1 MVKRNK
7 KCYRLRYYIKV
18 FFTHLFSHVG
28 LCGLVVGYSVV
39 GAFLFESLEGQP
51 AEPTERPTLPRDKR
65 REIDDFRAR
74 CLEELWAIN
83 MNQSILPVL
92 RKPNWTELTLP
103 KLQQLEESIIGVV
116 TSQRSTGR
124 VEVVEWSFSS
134 ALLYSVTVITTIG
147 YGHITPRT
155 DGGKIM
161 TIFYALIGVPLML
174 LCLTNIGQL
183 MANTFRFTYW
193 SCTVIWR
200 PRRPQA
206 TRTSVR
212 YSQKRSSATAAA
224 AAAAALTSVSPGME
238 FEEVRTQLGPAGDA
252 ARARN
257 ASGGRTV
264 IVNELGVVT
273 RHVPNDVGMGVRVVQ
288 NGPSGTLR
296 TSPATRGGSL
306 LRQQHTPVGTLMRQ
320 QSSPAGTLVRQPSS
334 PGGIIRRHPSSPGGR
349 RQPNGPGGGPRGLLG
364 EPSLSEPDCRGV
376 SAGPGDLL
384 RTSGPATPIKLLD
397 KETRDILV
405 ECAEY
410 VLTEELSSL
419 LETSPQRRGVFRDR
433 SGSKSETAGGEAGA
447 GGINGVVGGPG
458 GVGGGVGASDA
469 NVNGPSEGG
478 DVENETVAVPHVS
491 GDKLVD
497 TADDPDAIIDVIEA
511 MAGGDAEVPVTPVT
525 KNSTSATNHV
535 TFSTPVESEKR
546 QPPTPPC
553 RKSSL
558 ASRPR
563 SGRNSAGSSGRSSP
577 QRLPTFPTEVPPPPS
592 VKTVTAG
599 SVSPSS
605 SAAERARRRSDASP
619 ARGVNITFDS
629 DSLSLGPA
637 TPQRKLS
644 SPARR
649 AAVNIEHPHL
659 RKISRSEKRMRRLA
673 TRQCSELSG
682 ASTLLS
688 TPSSLDSGVYSSSQR
703 FTFPEPAA
711 ALEPEPDELVQVE
724 VVKTAGGQ
732 RAAGRVPIPLVLGF
746 VAMYICMGAGIFAWW
761 EEWRFLDGAYFCFIT
776 LSTIGFG
783 DLVPGTKV
791 LRAETQ
797 EDQLKLVF
805 CCLYL
810 ILGLAII
817 AMSFS
822 LVQEEVIVKC
832 KEIGKCTGILYDSD
846 AEDE

>member
-1 MVKRNK
+1 MV
-7 KCYRLRYYIKV
+7 
-18 FFTHLFSHVG
+18 
-28 LCGLVVGYSVV
+28 
-39 GAFLFESLEGQP
+39 FLP
-51 AEPTERPTLPRDKR
+51 LP
-65 REIDDFRAR
+65 
-74 CLEELWAIN
+74 
-83 MNQSILPVL
+83 S
-92 RKPNWTELTLP
+92 
-103 KLQQLEESIIGVV
+103 
-116 TSQRSTGR
+116 
-124 VEVVEWSFSS
+124 
-134 ALLYSVTVITTIG
+134 G

-161 TIFYALIGVPLML
+161 TIFYALLGVPLML

-193 SCTVIWR
+193 SCTVIWK
-200 PRRPQA
+200 PLRPQA

-212 YSQKRSSATAAA
+212 YSQKRTSATTAAA
-224 AAAAALTSVSPGME
+224 AAALSSVAPGI
-238 FEEVRTQLGPAGDA
+238 EVREVRSQAGPGGDA

-264 IVNELGVVT
+264 VVNELGAVT
-273 RHVPNDVGMGVRVVQ
+273 RHYSNDVGTGTRMLQ
-288 NGPSGTLR
+288 NGPSGAFRPPPL
-296 TSPATRGGSL
+296 SPGGPL
-306 LRQQHTPVGTLMRQ
+306 LRQQQKSPVGTLLRQ
-320 QSSPAGTLVRQPSS
+320 QSSPAGTLMRQPSS
-334 PGGIIRRHPSSPGGR
+334 PGGTIR
-349 RQPNGPGGGPRGLLG
+349 RQPNGPSAAPRGLLG
-364 EPSLSEPDCRGV
+364 EPSFSEPDCRA
-376 SAGPGDLL
+376 AGSSTAELL
-384 RTSGPATPIKLLD
+384 RASGPATPIKLLD

-419 LETSPQRRGVFRDR
+419 LETSPQRRGAFRDR
-433 SGSKSETAGGEAGA
+433 SGSKSETAGG
-447 GGINGVVGGPG
+447 GGGGG
-458 GVGGGVGASDA
+458 GGGVGCSGGGGG
-469 NVNGPSEGG
+469 GPFEKGNGG
-478 DVENETVAVPHVS
+478 DESGAVSLGAAGKNVS
-491 GDKLVD
+491 SG
-497 TADDPDAIIDVIEA
+497 DDPDASAPCSGNVIETA
-511 MAGGDAEVPVTPVT
+511 ASVGAEESEVDVVVT
-525 KNSTSATNHV
+525 KSPAPATNHV

-558 ASRPR
+558 VSRPR
-563 SGRNSAGSSGRSSP
+563 PGRSSTGSSDRSSP
-577 QRLPTFPTEVPPPPS
+577 QRLPAFPIEDQTPPS
-592 VKTVTAG
+592 ATTATAAAPVPAAG
-599 SVSPSS
+599 CASPSA
-605 SAAERARRRSDASP
+605 SAASAPERARRRSDASP
-619 ARGVNITFDS
+619 ARGVNVLFDS

-649 AAVNIEHPHL
+649 AAVSIEHPHL

-703 FTFPEPAA
+703 FTFPEPAVV
-711 ALEPEPDELVQVE
+711 LEPEPDEMVEVE
-724 VVKTAGGQ
+724 VVKTGGSP
-732 RAAGRVPIPLVLGF
+732 RAAGRVPIPIVLGF